1 MSRGNP
7 LQAVSLF
14 YQYFA
19 ITRKWSS
26 SESHLRSLK
35 RPDLD
40 EVFVAPRIGEL
51 VIFPAVVDGEQRQMI
66 AFGLMELGLF
76 LIGYRLFI

>member
-1 MSRGNP
+1 M
-7 LQAVSLF
+7 
-14 YQYFA
+14 
-19 ITRKWSS
+19 
-26 SESHLRSLK
+26 RSLE

-40 EVFVAPRIGEL
+40 EIFVTPRIREL